1 MLINKIIYKNSS
13 NKSSLFLLKSLFL
26 IFINIQW
33 VMKLNCIIYTIPV
46 MVKSKGMNINIANV
60 NSPFKLSLNVYL
72 SLLILNPPILTIL
85 IFN

>member
-1 MLINKIIYKNSS
+1 
-13 NKSSLFLLKSLFL
+13 
-26 IFINIQW
+26 
-33 VMKLNCIIYTIPV
+33 